1 MTFTQRIL
9 AGAALV
15 AIHATILAPTAA
27 FAIDE
32 TNVSKGIAL
41 SGVGVAAHSYDVVSF
56 FDGKPVRGVD
66 TFAVVHDGATYR
78 FASAANLAKFKAA
91 PDTYAPAYGG
101 YCAYGVA
108 LGKKLDGDP
117 RYWKIVDGKL
127 NLLLN
132 GDVFE
137 TWKKDIAGNNK
148 TADGKWATIRSTA
161 IDKL

>member
-1 MTFTQRIL
+1 MKILHKML

-15 AIHATILAPTAA
+15 ALHATILAPTAA
-27 FAIDE
+27 YAVDE
-32 TNVSKGIAL
+32 TNVSKGITL

-56 FDGKPVRGVD
+56 FAGKPTLGVD
-66 TFAVVHDGATYR
+66 AHATTYDGATYR
-78 FASAANLAKFKAA
+78 FATAANLAKFKAA
-91 PDTYAPAYGG
+91 PEKYAPAYGG
-101 YCAYGVA
+101 FCAYGVA

-137 TWKKDIAGNNK
+137 TWKKDIAGNNR
-148 TADGKWATIRSTA
+148 TADRKWTAIRSTA